1 MTRLSRS
8 LAIPALS
15 AGLVLFGACSASTSS
30 ATKTSTKDN
39 KSTTTVGKKAGQ
51 STTTAGGMSTTTVT
65 TVTSDTTA
73 TTGGGGPVSGSFCEL
88 DKQATAKSDE
98 VFAPPT
104 GTDQAANLEKLKKGW
119 AELIDIIEQIK
130 AVAPAEIKADVDFL
144 AAQQE
149 KINVEIQKLKS
160 LDQADMTSLG
170 KRAGVEFNTPEA
182 DEHNSRITT
191 YEKDKCGIDN

>member
-8 LAIPALS
+8 LAIPVLS

-39 KSTTTVGKKAGQ
+39 KSITTVGKKAGQ
-51 STTTAGGMSTTTVT
+51 STTTAGEMSTT